1 MIKVNVFTKVLS
13 FILFTGLG
21 ISFAVAQT
29 TAGNLSLEECYS
41 LARSNYPLIK
51 QQDLISRTNEFS
63 LDNAQ
68 KAVMPQ
74 LSIAGQ
80 ATHQS
85 DVTSM
90 PIKLPNMEIP
100 TISKSQY
107 KVYAELTQSLT
118 GLVNLKDQK
127 ESLNVN
133 TAVEN
138 QKVEV
143 EMYKLKERINN
154 LYFAILLL
162 EKQKEQIE
170 LSIQDLQ
177 SGIEKMETAV
187 ANGVALRSSASNLK
201 AEKLKADQRIT
212 ELEFNKKAYLEVL
225 GVMIG
230 QRLNP
235 ETKLQTPAPLQ
246 VNNEIHRPE
255 QTLFSLQRK
264 SLNVQNKLIDNKSLP
279 QFSLFVQGGVG
290 QPALNMLNPE
300 TQGFY
305 IAGLR
310 LAWNLNSFYTQKN
323 EKNIIRNNQRILDV
337 QEETFLFNTKMN
349 LNQQQTELSKYQ
361 ELLKTDQEI
370 IDLHEQVKNSTL
382 NQLNY
387 GTATSNDYLI
397 SVNVVEQAKQNLAL
411 HEVQLLMAQYN
422 LQTTTGKAE
431 N

>member
-1 MIKVNVFTKVLS
+1 MIKVNIFTKFLS
-13 FILFTGLG
+13 VILFLGLG
-21 ISFAVAQT
+21 NSLAVAQSE
-29 TAGNLSLEECYS
+29 GRNLSLEECYS

-74 LSIAGQ
+74 LSVAGQ

-85 DVTSM
+85 AVTSI
-90 PIKLPNMEIP
+90 PFKLPNMDIQGL
-100 TISKSQY
+100 SKSQY

-127 ESLNVN
+127 ESLNAN
-133 TAVEN
+133 SAVEN

-154 LYFAILLL
+154 LYFATLLL
-162 EKQKEQIE
+162 DRQKEQIE

-201 AEKLKADQRIT
+201 AERLKALQRVT
-212 ELEFNKKAYLEVL
+212 ELDFNKKAYLEVL

-230 QRLNP
+230 QKLDP
-235 ETKLQTPAPLQ
+235 ETKLQTPAALQ
-246 VNNEIHRPE
+246 WNNEIHRPE

-264 SLNVQNKLIDNKSLP
+264 SLDVQNKLIDNKSLP

-290 QPALNMLNPE
+290 QPALNMLNPQ

-323 EKNIIRNNQRILDV
+323 EKNIIKNNQRIVDV
-337 QEETFLFNTKMN
+337 QEETFLFNTKLN
-349 LNQQQTELSKYQ
+349 LTQQQTELSKYQ

-370 IDLHEQVKNSTL
+370 IDLREQAKNSTL

-422 LQTTTGKAE
+422 LQTTSGKAE

>member
-100 TISKSQY
+100 IISKSQY
-107 KVYAELTQSLT
+107 KVYVELTQSLT

-127 ESLNVN
+127 ESLNAN

-230 QRLNP
+230 QKLDP
-235 ETKLQTPAPLQ
+235 ETRLQSPAPLQ
-246 VNNEIHRPE
+246 VNKEIHRPE
-255 QTLFSLQRK
+255 LTLFSLQRK
-264 SLNVQNKLIDNKSLP
+264 SLDVQNKLIDNKSLP

-370 IDLHEQVKNSTL
+370 IDLREQVKNSTL

>member
-1 MIKVNVFTKVLS
+1 M
-13 FILFTGLG
+13 
-21 ISFAVAQT
+21 
-29 TAGNLSLEECYS
+29 
-41 LARSNYPLIK
+41 
-51 QQDLISRTNEFS
+51 
-63 LDNAQ
+63 
-68 KAVMPQ
+68 
-74 LSIAGQ
+74 
-80 ATHQS
+80 
-85 DVTSM
+85 
-90 PIKLPNMEIP
+90 
-100 TISKSQY
+100 
-107 KVYAELTQSLT
+107 
-118 GLVNLKDQK
+118 
-127 ESLNVN
+127 
-133 TAVEN
+133 
-138 QKVEV
+138 
-143 EMYKLKERINN
+143 
-154 LYFAILLL
+154 
-162 EKQKEQIE
+162 
-170 LSIQDLQ
+170 
-177 SGIEKMETAV
+177 
-187 ANGVALRSSASNLK
+187 
-201 AEKLKADQRIT
+201 
-212 ELEFNKKAYLEVL
+212 
-225 GVMIG
+225 
-230 QRLNP
+230 
-235 ETKLQTPAPLQ
+235 
-246 VNNEIHRPE
+246 
-255 QTLFSLQRK
+255 
-264 SLNVQNKLIDNKSLP
+264 P

-370 IDLHEQVKNSTL
+370 IDLREQVKNSTL

>member
-1 MIKVNVFTKVLS
+1 MIKVNIFTEVLS
-13 FILFTGLG
+13 FILFMGLG
-21 ISFAVAQT
+21 NSLAIAQSEG
-29 TAGNLSLEECYS
+29 GNLSLEDCYT

-51 QQDLISRTNEFS
+51 QQNLISSTNEFS

-74 LSIAGQ
+74 LSVAGQ

-90 PIKLPNMEIP
+90 PIMLPNMDIP
-100 TISKSQY
+100 SISKSQY
-107 KVYAELTQSLT
+107 KVYAELSQSLT
-118 GLVNLKDQK
+118 GLMNLNDQR
-127 ESLNVN
+127 ENLNAN
-133 TAVEN
+133 SAVEN

-154 LYFAILLL
+154 LFFSILLL
-162 EKQKEQIE
+162 DRQKEQIN
-170 LSIQDLQ
+170 LSVQDIR

-201 AEKLKADQRIT
+201 AEKLKAEQRIT
-212 ELEFNKKAYLEVL
+212 ELDFNKKAYLEVL

-230 QRLNP
+230 QKLDP
-235 ETKLQTPAPLQ
+235 DTKLQTPAALQ
-246 VNNEIHRPE
+246 WNNEIHRPE

-264 SLNVQNKLIDNKSLP
+264 SLDVQNKLIDNKSLP

-323 EKNIIRNNQRILDV
+323 EKNIIKNNQRLLDV
-337 QEETFLFNTKMN
+337 QEETFLFNTKMS
-349 LNQQQTELSKYQ
+349 LTQQQTELSKFQ

-370 IDLHEQVKNSTL
+370 IELREQVKNSTL

-387 GTATSNDYLI
+387 GTASSNDYLI

-422 LQTTTGKAE
+422 LQTTSGKAE